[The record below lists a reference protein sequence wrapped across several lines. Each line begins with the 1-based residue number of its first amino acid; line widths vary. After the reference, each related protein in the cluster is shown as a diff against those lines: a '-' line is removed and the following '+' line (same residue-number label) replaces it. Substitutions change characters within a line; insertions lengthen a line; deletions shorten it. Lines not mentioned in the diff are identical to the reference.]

1 MNKNVTVV
9 IQPKTKKQA
18 RIASHFPTVTKNNET
33 HNVIRAPPKSSLKSP
48 HLSNSLTYSPTI
60 PRIVIPRRKVSGYID
75 IANEVRIQKSI

>member
-9 IQPKTKKQA
+9 IQPKTKKQV

-33 HNVIRAPPKSSLKSP
+33 HNVIRAPPKSSLKRP
-48 HLSNSLTYSPTI
+48 HLSNSSTYSPTI

-75 IANEVRIQKSI
+75 IANEVKIPR

>member
-9 IQPKTKKQA
+9 IQPKTKKQV
-18 RIASHFPTVTKNNET
+18 RIASHFPTVTKNKET

-48 HLSNSLTYSPTI
+48 HLSNSLTYSP
-60 PRIVIPRRKVSGYID
+60 RIVIPRRKVSGYID